1 MKIKKKGKTK
11 RLKICFAFFF
21 GNKKYPGLMYVQNRF
36 RSFLFLFCRAKPE
49 KNDWKAEK
57 NDLKE

>member
-11 RLKICFAFFF
+11 TIFF